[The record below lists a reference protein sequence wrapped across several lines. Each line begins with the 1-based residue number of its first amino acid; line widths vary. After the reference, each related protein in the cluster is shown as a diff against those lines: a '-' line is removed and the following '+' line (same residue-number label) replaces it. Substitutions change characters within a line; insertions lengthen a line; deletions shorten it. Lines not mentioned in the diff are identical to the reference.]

1 MDKKSEKELVEEA
14 RRDPKAF
21 GAIFDLYHVKILKYA
36 AYRTGNAEAARD
48 ITSEAFFKTL
58 NKLWQFKWSGAS
70 FSAWLYRIAS
80 NEVNM
85 YFRSKKYE
93 PSSLDELMEKD
104 PSYEA
109 PSKSD
114 LAAELEEAQKS
125 IDRNSLFKLVHAE
138 LVKLPPAYQ
147 EALSMRFFDEM
158 KISDISLALGKK
170 EGTIKSL
177 ISRGLS
183 MLRLAMQPNT
193 GLSII
198 YSEGITE
205 GEAVENG
212 K

>member
-1 MDKKSEKELVEEA
+1 MEEQVDKKSEKELVEEA

-21 GAIFDLYHVKILKYA
+21 GAIFDLYHAKILKYA

-48 ITSEAFFKTL
+48 ITSEAFFKAL

-198 YSEGITE
+198 Y
-205 GEAVENG
+205 
-212 K
+212 